1 MTTTMQ
7 ETFGKIAATGLIL
20 LALLVAFAPKAHAFG
35 PAGSGIGGIHALSNN
50 VLSHVVEPEKAPAP
64 AAETARE
71 GRSEGNLIEAIA
83 DFLRGTAPTSVSI
96 EEGVPLG

>member
-20 LALLVAFAPKAHAFG
+20 LALPVAFAPKAHAFG
-35 PAGSGIGGIHALSNN
+35 PAGSGVGGVQALSNN
-50 VLSHVVEPEKAPAP
+50 ALAHVVEREKAPAP

-71 GRSEGNLIEAIA
+71 GRAESNLIEAIA
-83 DFLRGTAPTSVSI
+83 DFLREAAPTSVSI